1 MLQLDYSVV
10 CVSQWEQQQQQ
21 QQVNYKLRLSIS
33 YQSYGTV

>member
-10 CVSQWEQQQQQ
+10 CVSQWQQ